1 MGQKKTPQM
10 CFREFRGNLS
20 MFALD
25 FIKKEKERSFDI
37 GLDPSVCDQVL
48 RTVYRLPCA
57 LIVEIWSRESSYT
70 LGCR

>member
-1 MGQKKTPQM
+1 
-10 CFREFRGNLS
+10 